1 MKDKPN
7 YSDVEKYLIKKFMG
21 AQGGLTPRNISFEL
35 DENYEFK
42 IVNRFGRECISI
54 VRKTGN
60 GTRDSK
66 DTD

>member
-1 MKDKPN
+1 MN
-7 YSDVEKYLIKKFMG
+7 RSDIEQYLITKFMG
-21 AQGGLTPRNISFEL
+21 ESGGLTPRNIDIEL
-35 DENYEFK
+35 KEGYEFK